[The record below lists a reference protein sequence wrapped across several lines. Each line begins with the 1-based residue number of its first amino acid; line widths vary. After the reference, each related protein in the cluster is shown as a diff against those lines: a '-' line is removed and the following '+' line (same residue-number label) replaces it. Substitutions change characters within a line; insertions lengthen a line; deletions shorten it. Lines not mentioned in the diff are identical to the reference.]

1 MNYKILPYFAIVF
14 FNLTIISCGSKD
26 EKSEL
31 KKEKK
36 PPAAVTYYVVQP
48 QQIANSIF
56 ATGTLLPNEQVEL
69 RSEASGRII
78 ALYFEEGNA
87 VNKGQLLVKIN
98 DADYQAQ
105 LKKAKVA
112 LQFAKDVE
120 QRQQK
125 LLAIAAISQEDY
137 DKAVNDLNKS
147 EADVELLKALIDKT
161 EIRAP
166 FSGLVGLR
174 KISNGEFVNSSTLI
188 ATLQQIDP
196 LKIEFAVPEKYA
208 SQLKKGESVS
218 FTVEGNDSIYT
229 AQLYAIDNS
238 INTNTRSIIVRGR
251 TANGKLQLKAGAFAK
266 VQLNLDEATNALMI
280 PADVLIP
287 GMSGQKVYVMLN
299 GIALSRVVETG
310 IRNEND
316 IQIISGIAA
325 GDTIIT
331 SGLLIMK
338 DSLQV
343 TAVK

>member
-1 MNYKILPYFAIVF
+1 MNYKIIQFSGLF
-14 FNLTIISCGSKD
+14 FFSFLIISCGSKD
-26 EKSEL
+26 DKSDI
-31 KKEKK
+31 KRDKK
-36 PPAAVTYYVVQP
+36 PPAGVSYYVVQP
-48 QQIANSIF
+48 QQIANVIF

-78 ALYFEEGNA
+78 ALYFEEGKA

-105 LKKAKVA
+105 LKKATVA
-112 LQFAKDVE
+112 LQFGKDVT

-125 LLAIAAISQEDY
+125 LLAIDAISQEDY
-137 DKAVNDLNKS
+137 DRAVNDLKKS
-147 EADVELLKALIDKT
+147 ESDVELLKALIDKT

-174 KISNGEFVNSSTLI
+174 QISNGEFVNSSILI
-188 ATLQQIDP
+188 ATLQQIVP

-208 SQLKKGESVS
+208 SQLKIGESVL
-218 FTVEGNDSIYT
+218 FNVEGSDTLHT

-238 INTNTRSIIVRGR
+238 ISQNTRSIIVRGK
-251 TANGKLQLKAGAFAK
+251 TANSNLQLKAGAFAK
-266 VQLNLDEATNALMI
+266 VQLNLDKAANALMI

-287 GMSGQKVYVMLN
+287 GLSGQKVYIMLN

-316 IQIISGIAA
+316 IQIISGISA

-338 DSLQV
+338 DSLSV
-343 TAVK
+343 TGVK